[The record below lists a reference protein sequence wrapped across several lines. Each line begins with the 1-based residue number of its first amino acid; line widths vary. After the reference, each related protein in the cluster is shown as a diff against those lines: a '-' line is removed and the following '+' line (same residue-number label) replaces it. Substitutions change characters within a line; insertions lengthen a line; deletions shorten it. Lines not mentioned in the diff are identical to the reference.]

1 MGKRLLFIYNPYSG
15 KTIISEYV
23 AEIIDECT
31 KAGYDVIAVPT
42 QEKGYATKKVVEYG
56 EIVDHIIC
64 SGGDGTLN
72 ETINGLMRIEDRPT
86 LGYIPTG
93 STNDFANS
101 LSIPKTIEDAVDVAI
116 NGEEYVI
123 DIGLFNKRNFVYI
136 AAFGAFTEVSYSTSQ
151 DLKNVL
157 GHPAYLLEGIRSLPK
172 LRNYHV
178 VVDVDGEIIE
188 DDFLYAM
195 ITNATSAG
203 GFKGITGK
211 DVSLN
216 DGIFELLFVKSIQGA
231 PDLNEILGVLSG
243 FKEESDRVIKR
254 KAKHVKVI
262 SSEKIPWT
270 VDGEFAGNHKE
281 VEISVI
287 PSAIEIKS

>member
-1 MGKRLLFIYNPYSG
+1 MSKRLLFIYNPYSG
-15 KTIISEYV
+15 KTVISEYV
-23 AEIIDECT
+23 ADIIDACT
-31 KAGYDVIAVPT
+31 KVGYDVIASPT
-42 QEKGYATKKVVEYG
+42 QEKGYAIKKVVEYA
-56 EIVDHIIC
+56 EVVDHIIC

-72 ETINGLMRIEDRPT
+72 ETINGLMRVEDRPT

-101 LSIPKTIEDAVDVAI
+101 LSIPKSIEDAMDVAI
-116 NGEEYVI
+116 NGELFPV
-123 DIGLFNKRNFVYI
+123 DIGLFNNRNFVYI

-157 GHPAYLLEGIRSLPK
+157 GHPAYLIEGIKSIPK

-178 VVDVDGEIIE
+178 TLEVDGEIIE
-188 DDFLYAM
+188 DDFLYGM

-216 DGIFELLFVKSIQGA
+216 DGIFELLFVKAISGPQ
-231 PDLNEILGVLSG
+231 DLNEVLSVLGG
-243 FKEESDRVIKR
+243 FKEDSERVVKR
-254 KAKHVKVI
+254 KAEHVKI
-262 SSEKIPWT
+262 FSKEKIPWT
-270 VDGEFAGNHKE
+270 VDGEYAGKHKE
-281 VEISVI
+281 VDISVI
-287 PSAIEIKS
+287 PNAVEIRS